1 MCLLL
6 CVQLVNMSLFVPSW
20 MHPGNVKTDLT
31 ESLIELI
38 AEGFVHESDLTYA
51 NMHNTATSSTSLNEE
66 TLEDLHLT
74 ETTDIDF
81 LLLTFSDVE
90 HNYYKYTPDLKT
102 HVFSVVMPPPDFC

>member
-1 MCLLL
+1 
-6 CVQLVNMSLFVPSW
+6 
-20 MHPGNVKTDLT
+20 MHPGNVKADLT
-31 ESLIELI
+31 ESLLELI
-38 AEGFVHESDLTYA
+38 VEGLVHDADMTYA
-51 NMHNTATSSTSLNEE
+51 NMDDTATSSISLNEE

-90 HNYYKYTPDLKT
+90 HNYYRYTPDIKN